1 MQVFDYDRQVR
12 KNREW
17 FATYLPEAGT
27 AIRQAPELLGL
38 KSSKSTKICLPAD
51 I

>member
-17 FATYLPEAGT
+17 FATHLPEAGT
-27 AIRQAPELLGL
+27 AIRLAQELLGL
-38 KSSKSTKICLPAD
+38 KGRKTTKICLPAD